1 MSEYRGDG
9 MSLGARL
16 RHAWYAFTGRDQQ
29 VIQSQD
35 LGPSYS
41 VRQDRISFPRGTE
54 RSIIAS
60 IYTRIAID
68 VSSVKMQHARVDYD
82 GRFVESID
90 SGLNYCLNTEANID
104 QTARAFLQDLV
115 ENLCSLGVIAVVPT
129 EATANPR
136 LTGSYDIK
144 SMRVGT
150 ITQWWPEHVK
160 IKLYNQRSGE
170 KEEIVLPKSVVGI
183 IQNPL
188 YNVMNEPNSTLRRLI
203 HKLNLLD
210 AVDEQ
215 TSSGKLDMIIQLPY
229 GTGTEMRKNQ
239 AENRRIELERQL
251 QNSKYGVGW
260 LDANEKIIQLNRPV
274 ENKLMEQI
282 EYLTSMLYS
291 QLGMTKEVFEGT
303 ADEKTML
310 NYFSRTIEPI
320 VSAICDEFGRKFL
333 TRTART
339 QNQKIVFFRDLFKL
353 APVESI
359 VNLGSQFA
367 MNAIMTPNEVRQLI
381 GYKPADTTDAD
392 ELRNRNVDASP
403 GPDVEGMMGE
413 GGFPPE
419 DGQSGMED
427 PNAMPAEEEPV
438 TSIADTKVSEILEWY
453 RNNP

>member
-9 MSLGARL
+9 MNLGKRL
-16 RHAWYAFTGRDQQ
+16 KHAWNAFTGRDQQ
-29 VIQSQD
+29 VIINQD

-41 VRQDRISFPRGTE
+41 IRQDQISYRRGVD
-54 RSIIAS
+54 RSIVAS

-68 VSSVKMQHARVDYD
+68 VSTVKIQHARVDVD

-104 QTARAFLQDLV
+104 QSSRFFLQ
-115 ENLCSLGVIAVVPT
+115 NLTEVMCTEGVVAVVPT
-129 EATANPR
+129 EATLNPR
-136 LTGSYDIK
+136 LSGSYDIK
-144 SMRVGT
+144 TMRVGV
-150 ITQWWPEHVK
+150 ITQWWPKHVK
-160 IKLYNQRSGE
+160 IRLYNQLTG
-170 KEEIVLPKSVVGI
+170 KHEEIVLPKQMVSI

-188 YNVMNEPNSTLRRLI
+188 YEVMNEPNSTLKRLI

-210 AVDEQ
+210 AVDEK
-215 TSSGKLDMIIQLPY
+215 TSSGKLDMVIQLPY

-239 AENRRIELERQL
+239 AENRRIELEKQL
-251 QNSKYGVGW
+251 ATSKYGVGW

-320 VSAICDEFGRKFL
+320 VSAICDEFNRKFL
-333 TRTART
+333 TKTART

-353 APVESI
+353 APVDAI

-381 GYKPADTTDAD
+381 GFKPADTTDAD

-413 GGFPPE
+413 GAPPE
-419 DGQSGMED
+419 GYSDQ
-427 PNAMPAEEEPV
+427 MPPEEEPA
-438 TSIADTKVSEILEWY
+438 TSIADTKISEVLAMY
-453 RNNP
+453 RQQ

>member
-9 MSLGARL
+9 MSLGKRL
-16 RHAWYAFTGRDQQ
+16 KHAWNAFTGRDQQ
-29 VIQSQD
+29 VIINQD

-41 VRQDRISFPRGTE
+41 IRQDQISYRRGVD
-54 RSIIAS
+54 RSIVAS
-60 IYTRIAID
+60 ICTRIAID
-68 VSSVKMQHARVDYD
+68 VSTVKIQHARVDID

-104 QTARAFLQDLV
+104 QTSRAFLQDMV
-115 ENLCSLGVIAVVPT
+115 EVMCNEGVVAVVPT
-129 EATANPR
+129 EATLNPR
-136 LTGSYDIK
+136 LSGSYDIK
-144 SMRVGT
+144 TMRVGV
-150 ITQWWPEHVK
+150 ITQWWPKHVK
-160 IKLYNQRSGE
+160 IRLYNQLTGKHE
-170 KEEIVLPKSVVGI
+170 DIVLPKQMVSI

-188 YNVMNEPNSTLRRLI
+188 YEVMNEPNSTLKRLI

-210 AVDEQ
+210 AVDEK
-215 TSSGKLDMIIQLPY
+215 TSSGKLDLVIQLPY

-239 AENRRIELERQL
+239 AENRRIELEKQL
-251 QNSKYGVGW
+251 ATSKYGVGW
-260 LDANEKIIQLNRPV
+260 LDANEKVIQLNRPV

-320 VSAICDEFGRKFL
+320 VSAICDEFNRKFL
-333 TRTART
+333 TKTART

-353 APVESI
+353 APVDAI

-381 GYKPADTTDAD
+381 GFKPADTTDAD

-413 GGFPPE
+413 GAQPEGYSDQMPP
-419 DGQSGMED
+419 
-427 PNAMPAEEEPV
+427 EEEPA
-438 TSIADTKVSEILEWY
+438 TSIADTKISEVLAMY
-453 RNNP
+453 RQR